1 MFWLV
6 LTVLLSIGAAACAI
20 GVAFASVGED
30 KVLWGAGLAA
40 CVLIWGGFTVF
51 LGLHNLGTGKVAL
64 LYSFSGKLTGTREN
78 AGTFY
83 TAPWNH
89 VVQENVQTQ
98 SEAFELGQGNSAVS
112 KDQQPIFAKLVINY
126 QVDPKHVFDLYKN
139 VGPNWKAKLVESRV
153 LQDFKEVTAT
163 YPTIQITANREQLRV
178 DTRERLKRELGPY
191 SITVTDLFVPNIGFS
206 DAYTSA
212 IEAKQVQV
220 QAAARAQAK
229 VAQVQAEASQQVAQ
243 AEGDKLSTIARA
255 RGTAEA
261 NRLISGSITDRLI
274 AMERAKALSKANT
287 IYVPANWTA
296 FGNLASK

>member
-6 LTVLLSIGAAACAI
+6 LTVL
-20 GVAFASVGED
+20 ASVVGGACILGVLFANAED
-30 KVLWGAGLAA
+30 KILWGGVGAI
-40 CVLIWGGFTVF
+40 VLIIWLGFTVF

-98 SEAFELGQGNSAVS
+98 SESFELGQGNSAVS

-163 YPTIQITANREQLRV
+163 YATTLITASREQLRI
-178 DTRERLKRELGPY
+178 DTRERLKKELGPY

-206 DAYTSA
+206 DAYTAA
-212 IEAKQVQV
+212 IEQKQVQV

-229 VAQVQAEASQQVAQ
+229 VAQIKAEADQQVAQ
-243 AEGDKLSTIARA
+243 AQGDKLSKIERA
-255 RGTAEA
+255 RGEAEA
-261 NRLISGSITDRLI
+261 NHLISGSITDRLI
-274 AMERAKALSKANT
+274 AMERAKALSKATT

-296 FGNLASK
+296 FGNLTGR

>member
-1 MFWLV
+1 MVGSNRNCVCHWGSLRARGALCERPGQDPLGRGGVIVLVIWL
-6 LTVLLSIGAAACAI
+6 
-20 GVAFASVGED
+20 
-30 KVLWGAGLAA
+30 
-40 CVLIWGGFTVF
+40 GFTVF

-78 AGTFY
+78 PGTFY

-98 SEAFELGQGNSAVS
+98 TETFDLGQGNSAVS
-112 KDQQPIFAKLVINY
+112 KDQQPIYAKLVLNY
-126 QVDPKHVFDLYKN
+126 RVDPKHVLDLYKN

-163 YPTIQITANREQLRV
+163 YPTIQITANREQLRI
-178 DTRERLKRELGPY
+178 DTRKRLQAELSPY
-191 SITVTDLFVPNIGFS
+191 SIDVSDLFVSNIGFS
-206 DAYTSA
+206 DAYTQA

-229 VAQVQAEASQQVAQ
+229 VAQITAEADQQVAQ
-243 AEGDKLSTIARA
+243 AEGDKKSTIARA
-255 RGTAEA
+255 QGTAQA

-274 AMERAKALSKANT
+274 AMERAKALSKATT
-287 IYVPANWTA
+287 IYVPTNWTA
-296 FGNLASK
+296 FGNLTGR